1 MSKFEY
7 RNDDDDYEDDYD
19 DEDGS
24 DLEFDDDED
33 EIYNDLLEQELALQ
47 SDQLDVAEKELHQRM
62 INDALILNSK
72 SWLWSFYSL
81 ETKLKM
87 INKTFVF
94 MKGLTDLPPKQN

>member
-94 MKGLTDLPPKQN
+94 MKGLTDLPAKQN